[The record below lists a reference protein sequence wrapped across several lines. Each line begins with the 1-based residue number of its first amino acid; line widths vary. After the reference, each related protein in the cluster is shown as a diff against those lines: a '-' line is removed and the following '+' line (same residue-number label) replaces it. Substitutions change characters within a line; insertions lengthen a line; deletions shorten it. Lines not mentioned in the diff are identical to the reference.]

1 MENKVLAIVDGR
13 EITQEDVIHLLQSLG
28 ERASAFNHPDGQKQ
42 LIEEL
47 IMQELLYSDAMEKG
61 LNHDEAFLKAL
72 KEMEKS
78 LLTQYAT
85 KKLID
90 NVSVEDNELQDYY
103 NAHTSSFMSKEQAKA
118 NHILVSTLE
127 QANEIREEIINGL
140 DFKEAA
146 KKYST
151 CPSKDASGDL
161 GTFTRG
167 QMVPE
172 FEEVAFSMKPGT
184 ISEPVK
190 TQFGYHLIELDELT
204 PAQVLP
210 FDVVKEKVRQD
221 LLLAK
226 RQAEYLAK
234 RDELSHKYKVQV
246 KS

>member
-1 MENKVLAIVDGR
+1 MENRVLAIVDGR

-28 ERASAFNHPDGQKQ
+28 DRASAFNHPDGQKQ

-47 IMQELLYSDAMEKG
+47 IMQELLYSDALEKG
-61 LNHDEAFLKAL
+61 LNKDETFLKAL

-85 KKLID
+85 KQLID
-90 NVSVEDNELQDYY
+90 RVSVEDSELEDYY

-118 NHILVSTLE
+118 NHILVETLDK
-127 QANEIREEIINGL
+127 ANAVRDEILKGL

-151 CPSKDASGDL
+151 CPSKDVGGDL

-172 FEEVAFSMKPGT
+172 FEEVAFTMEPGT
-184 ISEPVK
+184 LSEPVR
-190 TQFGYHLIELDELT
+190 TQFGYHLIELESLT
-204 PAQVLP
+204 PSEVLP
-210 FDVVKEKVRQD
+210 FEVVKDKVRHD

-226 RQAEYLAK
+226 RQAEYVAK
-234 RDELSHKYKVQV
+234 RDELSQKYTVEM